1 MQPHPCLLRAALNG
15 LGSQHAASHSLLS
28 SRPRGPPV
36 CSGLPRGAA
45 AATQSSLVN
54 TLATILSRPGVRLKD
69 APASF
74 FAGTALGGT
83 GRFGSYAAPQVSPDP
98 SH

>member
-1 MQPHPCLLRAALNG
+1 MALARSMQPVTHCYHRAPEAHLSAQGCREALPP
-15 LGSQHAASHSLLS
+15 
-28 SRPRGPPV
+28 RPRV
-36 CSGLPRGAA
+36 
-45 AATQSSLVN
+45 ATTVN
-54 TLATILSRPGVRLKD
+54 TLATILSRPGVRLED

-83 GRFGSYAAPQVSPDP
+83 GRFGSYAAPQVGPDP

>member
-1 MQPHPCLLRAALNG
+1 MAHMQAHPCAQGPCQN
-15 LGSQHAASHSLLS
+15 GSQQAVTHSLESNSLEFLS
-28 SRPRGPPV
+28 EALLPSRHQAGP
-36 CSGLPRGAA
+36 G
-45 AATQSSLVN
+45 VN
-54 TLATILSRPGVRLKD
+54 TLATILSRPGVRLED

-83 GRFGSYAAPQVSPDP
+83 GRFGSYAAPQVSPNP